1 MKKTMYEVIKRPL
14 ITEKSNL
21 QKEQCNQLTFEVNRA
36 ANKLEIKKA
45 VESIFKVKVINVRV
59 INMEGKQKR
68 TGRFQGKR
76 PDWKK
81 AVVRLRTGDR
91 IDFFEGA

>member
-1 MKKTMYEVIKRPL
+1 MKTLYEVVKRPL
-14 ITEKSNL
+14 ITEKSTL
-21 QKEQCNQLTFEVNRA
+21 QKDQHNQLTFEVDRK

-45 VESIFKVKVINVRV
+45 VEDLFKVKVINVRV

-68 TGRFQGKR
+68 MGRFLGKKR
-76 PDWKK
+76 DWKK

-91 IDFFEGA
+91 IEFFEGA